1 MTTERRAY
9 RVTGRVQGVG
19 FRWWARDLAAR
30 LGLRGWIRNDRDGSV
45 RLEAEGE
52 STVLDRFETAL
63 RAGPPAARVGDIQ
76 RDEPGSGSLPA
87 GFDITR

>member
-1 MTTERRAY
+1 MTAERRAY

-30 LGLRGWIRNDRDGSV
+30 FGLRGWVRNDRDGSV

-52 STVLDRFETAL
+52 AAVLDRFEAAL
-63 RAGPPAARVGDIQ
+63 RAGPPAARVGEVQ
-76 RDEPGSGSLPA
+76 REDPGPGPLPA
-87 GFDITR
+87 GFEITR

>member
-19 FRWWARDLAAR
+19 FRWWARDLATR
-30 LGLRGWIRNDRDGSV
+30 FGLRGWVRNDRDGSV

-52 STVLDRFETAL
+52 GTVLDRFEAAL

-76 RDEPGSGSLPA
+76 RDEPGSESLPA
-87 GFDITR
+87 GFHITR